1 MTVKKLTDIP
11 LELRTVS
18 SPSNPDGIYYNRK
31 EQIETELGIPYE
43 EWLLDRGIDHNF
55 VDKPLLTGFRK

>member
-1 MTVKKLTDIP
+1 MTDKKLMDIP

-31 EQIETELGIPYE
+31 EQIESEMGIPYE
-43 EWLLDRGIDHNF
+43 QYCAENALEVVVKNTCVL
-55 VDKPLLTGFRK
+55 

>member
-1 MTVKKLTDIP
+1 MTDKKLTDIP

-31 EQIETELGIPYE
+31 EQIEAEMGIPYE
-43 EWLLDRGIDHNF
+43 EWLLDNGINSDS
-55 VDKPLLTGFRK
+55 VDK